1 VTVVVPG
8 IIGLVG
14 AVAGGVLV
22 VLALRRAGLLGGG
35 TARHARADEVVAAQQ
50 RAEVRHGLDR
60 VADLLM
66 GLQERQAEQHGEVS
80 AHLTDAA
87 RATAGLADTTHQ
99 LRRVLASTKARG
111 QWGERM
117 ADDVLRLAGFTEG
130 ISYVKQT
137 ALPGGTVPDVTFL
150 LPGDL
155 RLNMDVKFP
164 VDNYLRALDAPSA
177 VERASAEKAFL
188 RDVRA
193 RVREL
198 AGRGYVVPGVTV
210 DHVLLFI
217 PNEAVYGFVHER
229 DPALADLALQ
239 QKVVL
244 CSPFTLFAVLGVIR
258 QAVEAVQLTRASDEI
273 LATLADFGEQWERF
287 AECLDAVGRK
297 FDTAHRGLDELTGT
311 RRRQLERRLDRI
323 DDLRARRGLDAPGP
337 PGAADAGPGPRPVPV
352 DRAG

>member
-1 VTVVVPG
+1 MTAVA
-8 IIGLVG
+8 IGLLAGLIGVAAG
-14 AVAGGVLV
+14 VAVVWFLLVRTGVAGREAGRHVTGQDV
-22 VLALRRAGLLGGG
+22 AL
-35 TARHARADEVVAAQQ
+35 AQQ
-50 RAEVRHGLDR
+50 SAEVRHGLDR

-66 GLQERQAEQHGEVS
+66 GLQERQAEQHGELS

-87 RATAGLADTTHQ
+87 QVTAGLADTTQQ
-99 LRRVLASTKARG
+99 LRRTLAGTKARG

-130 ISYVKQT
+130 ISYVKQR
-137 ALPGGTVPDVTFL
+137 ALPGGTVPDVTFM

-155 RLNMDVKFP
+155 LLNMDVKFP
-164 VDNYLRALDAPSA
+164 VDNYVRALDATTATERSA
-177 VERASAEKAFL
+177 AETAFL

-193 RVREL
+193 RVREI
-198 AGRGYVVPGVTV
+198 AGRGYVIPGITV

-229 DPALADLALQ
+229 DPGLADIALS

-258 QAVEAVQLTRASDEI
+258 QAVDAVHLTRASDEI
-273 LATLADFGEQWERF
+273 LTTLADFRDQWERF
-287 AECLDAVGRK
+287 SESLDAVSKK
-297 FDTAHRGLDELTGT
+297 FDVAHRGLDELAGT

-323 DDLRARRGLDAPGP
+323 DDLRARRGLDAPEVP
-337 PGAADAGPGPRPVPV
+337 TGPRPVPV